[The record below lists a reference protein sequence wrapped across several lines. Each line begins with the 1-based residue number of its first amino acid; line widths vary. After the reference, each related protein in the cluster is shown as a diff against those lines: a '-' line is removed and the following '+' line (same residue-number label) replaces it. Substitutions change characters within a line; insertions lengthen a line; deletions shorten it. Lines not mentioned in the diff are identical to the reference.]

1 MEVITASTAGFCF
14 GVKRAVEKVYEKA
27 ADNTCGK
34 KIYTYGPIIHNEEV
48 VKDLEN
54 KGIHVINTKEELAEL
69 KNAVV
74 IIRSHGVS
82 KDVYELLEDI
92 NAEVVDATCP
102 FVKKIHKIV
111 REESEKGRIIIII
124 GNKKHPEVEG
134 IMGWSSTDTYV
145 IETPEQ
151 AEELSLSE
159 EAKICIVSQTTFNY
173 SKFNNIVAK
182 IAEKS
187 YDNNVMNTICS
198 ATHERQSEAKAVA
211 AKADVMLVIGGKHS
225 SNTQKLFEI
234 CKYECNHTYYIQT
247 VDDID
252 KSWFQDCNVVGIT
265 AGAST
270 PNNIIEEVKANV
282 RIKF

>member
-159 EAKICIVSQTTFNY
+159 GTKICIVSQTTFNY